1 MLIDS
6 ISISASPSILLIMDN
21 SLVFCFFAR
30 KATAE
35 FFAAR
40 QAFLS
45 SIKHKESPASSLGKS
60 LIKRAFKRLCDL
72 AFSNKRPKLPL
83 GLKFVGFS
91 FVLSCIY
98 EKIPQFC
105 QLMFC
110 SSMGIINNVLS
121 KVVGSRND
129 RLIKKYSGQV
139 SKINSLEAQMQSMS
153 DVDLAS
159 ITAKFK
165 QRIVNNETMDGI
177 LPEAFAAVREASQRT
192 LGLRHY
198 DVQLIGGM
206 VLHEG
211 CISEMGTG
219 EGKTLVATLPAYL
232 NALFGKK
239 VHVVTVN
246 DYLASRDAE
255 WMGRVFS
262 FLGLTV
268 GTSISGMSGEEKQ
281 KAYSC
286 DITYAT
292 NNELG
297 FDYLRDNM
305 AFSSEQKML
314 QELSFA
320 IIDEVDSILIDEA
333 RTPLVISGPSGDHG
347 QVYKAI
353 NTMIPKFTLQI
364 EEGQGKETEV
374 ITPGDYTVD
383 EKHKQVFL
391 SDDGHEKAEEMLI
404 EAGALTQGSSLY
416 DASNIILLQ
425 HLISG
430 LRAHVLFQKNVHYI
444 VKNDEVVI
452 VDEFTGRTME
462 GRRWSEGLHQAIEAK
477 ENVSIKQENQTLAS
491 ITYQNYFRLYDKLS
505 GMTGTAETEA
515 TELQDIYGLE
525 VVVVP
530 PNTASARTDLSDLIY
545 GTMEEKLDSVLKDI
559 VDCQARKQ
567 PVLVGTSSIESSESV
582 SAILQKN
589 NIKHEVLN
597 AKQHEREAEIVA
609 NAGAPG
615 AVTIST
621 NMAGRG
627 TDIVLGGRLIDD
639 ASETKIKAW
648 KEMHDDVLKAGGL
661 HIIGTERNESRRVD
675 NQLRGRAGRQG
686 DVGSTRFYLSLEDSL
701 MKIFASEKTASMMK
715 KLGMEEGE
723 ALEHSWLNRTIAN
736 AQKKVEGMHYDARKH
751 LLEYD
756 DVANDQRKVVYEL
769 RDELM
774 GKEDVR
780 ERFETIRDEVIS
792 DLFAQHISP
801 QTLEEDW
808 DVEGLN
814 DTLVKSYGADLP
826 IQGMVD
832 QGMDIDEM
840 LEVIKAGFAKSH
852 EVKTE
857 KLGPETMR
865 TFEKAVMLRALDH
878 HWKEHLAVMDQLRQ
892 SVNLRGYGQKNP
904 VQEYKRE
911 SFVMFTEL
919 LETINNEIVKALCS
933 VSFEQVDRQQKEI
946 IEERE
951 QAERPEP
958 LQRKVPPPRRAKI
971 QQPSRN
977 LKVGRNDPCPCGSG
991 KKYKQ
996 CHG

>member
-1 MLIDS
+1 MS
-6 ISISASPSILLIMDN
+6 
-21 SLVFCFFAR
+21 
-30 KATAE
+30 
-35 FFAAR
+35 
-40 QAFLS
+40 
-45 SIKHKESPASSLGKS
+45 
-60 LIKRAFKRLCDL
+60 
-72 AFSNKRPKLPL
+72 
-83 GLKFVGFS
+83 
-91 FVLSCIY
+91 
-98 EKIPQFC
+98 
-105 QLMFC
+105 
-110 SSMGIINNVLS
+110 IINNVLS
-121 KVVGSRND
+121 KVLGSHND
-129 RLIKKYSGQV
+129 RLIKKYNSQV
-139 SKINSLEAQMQSMS
+139 SKINSLEEHMKSLSDSDLSSMT
-153 DVDLAS
+153 DKL
-159 ITAKFK
+159 KERLK
-165 QRIVNNETMDGI
+165 ENEPVESV
-177 LPEAFAAVREASQRT
+177 LPEAFAVVREASQRT

-206 VLHEG
+206 VLDEG
-211 CISEMGTG
+211 SISEMGTG

-232 NALFGKK
+232 NAITGKQ
-239 VHVVTVN
+239 VHIVTVN

-255 WMGRVFS
+255 WMGKVFS

-268 GTSISGMSGEEKQ
+268 GTSVSGMSGEEKQ

-305 AFSSEQKML
+305 AFSQEQKM
-314 QELSFA
+314 QKELSFA

-333 RTPLVISGPSGDHG
+333 RTPLVISGPTGDHA

-353 NTMIPKFTLQI
+353 NKMIPSFTLQT
-364 EEGQGKETEV
+364 EKGEGKEVE
-374 ITPGDYTVD
+374 IILPGDYTLD

-391 SDDGHEKAEEMLI
+391 SDDGHIKAEDMLI
-404 EAGALTQGSSLY
+404 EAGALKEGSSLY
-416 DASNIILLQ
+416 DASNIMLLQ

-430 LRAHVLFQKNVHYI
+430 LRAHVLFQKNVDYI
-444 VKNDEVVI
+444 VQNDDVVI

-491 ITYQNYFRLYDKLS
+491 ITYQNYFRLYEKLA

-530 PNTASARTDLSDLIY
+530 PNTKSTRVDHSDLIY
-545 GTMEEKLDSVLKDI
+545 GTMDEKLDAAIKDI
-559 VDCQARKQ
+559 QDCQKRQQ
-567 PVLVGTSSIESSESV
+567 PVLVGTNSIESSESV
-582 SAILQKN
+582 SALLKKHKIN
-589 NIKHEVLN
+589 HEVLN
-597 AKQHEREAEIVA
+597 AKQHEREAEIIA

-627 TDIVLGGRLIDD
+627 TDIVLGGRLPEGAND
-639 ASETKIKAW
+639 ADRQAW
-648 KEMHDDVLKAGGL
+648 KKRHNAVIDSGGL
-661 HIIGTERNESRRVD
+661 HIVGTERNESRRVD

-686 DVGSTRFYLSLEDSL
+686 DIGSTRFYLSLEDNL
-701 MKIFASEKTASMMK
+701 MKIFASEKTAAMMK
-715 KLGMEEGE
+715 KLGMKEGE
-723 ALEHSWLNRTIAN
+723 ALEHSWLNKTIAN

-774 GKEDVR
+774 GTEDVKVR
-780 ERFETIRDEVIS
+780 YEIIRDGVIS
-792 DLFAQHISP
+792 DLFADHISP
-801 QTLEEDW
+801 KALEEDW
-808 DVEGLN
+808 DIKGLH
-814 DTLVKSYGADLP
+814 DILLRSYGTDIPL
-826 IQGMVD
+826 QGMVD
-832 QGMDIDEM
+832 QGMEVQKI
-840 LEVIKAGFAKSH
+840 LEVIQNGFSVSH
-852 EVKTE
+852 KVKE
-857 KLGPETMR
+857 DRLGIEPMR

-904 VQEYKRE
+904 VQEFKRE
-911 SFVMFTEL
+911 SFSMFTEL
-919 LETINNEIVKALCS
+919 LDTINIEIVQALCS
-933 VSFEQVDRQQKEI
+933 VNLEQVSTQQEKILE
-946 IEERE
+946 E
-951 QAERPEP
+951 QAQEEKPRQP
-958 LQRKVPPPRRAKI
+958 QRAAPPKRRMASSK
-971 QQPSRN
+971 QPIKN

>member
-1 MLIDS
+1 
-6 ISISASPSILLIMDN
+6 
-21 SLVFCFFAR
+21 
-30 KATAE
+30 
-35 FFAAR
+35 
-40 QAFLS
+40 
-45 SIKHKESPASSLGKS
+45 
-60 LIKRAFKRLCDL
+60 
-72 AFSNKRPKLPL
+72 
-83 GLKFVGFS
+83 
-91 FVLSCIY
+91 
-98 EKIPQFC
+98 
-105 QLMFC
+105 MFC

-129 RLIKKYSGQV
+129 RLIKKYSSQV
-139 SKINSLEAQMQSMS
+139 SKINALEKEMQSMS
-153 DVDLAS
+153 DDELAS
-159 ITAKFK
+159 ITEQLK
-165 QRIVNNETMDGI
+165 QRIEKNETMDDI

-232 NALFGKK
+232 NALFDKK

-255 WMGRVFS
+255 WMGKVFS

-268 GTSISGMSGEEKQ
+268 GTSVSGMSGEEKQ

-314 QELSFA
+314 QDLSFA

-353 NTMIPKFTLQI
+353 NKMIPRFTLQT
-364 EEGQGKETEV
+364 EQGQGKEVEI

-391 SDDGHEKAEEMLI
+391 SDDGHVKAENMLI
-404 EAGALTQGSSLY
+404 EAGALTEGTSLY

-444 VKNDEVVI
+444 VKDDEVVI

-491 ITYQNYFRLYDKLS
+491 ITYQNYFRLYEKLS

-559 VDCQARKQ
+559 ISCQKRMQ
-567 PVLVGTSSIESSESV
+567 PVLVGTSSIESSESI
-582 SAILQKN
+582 SAILKKN
-589 NIKHEVLN
+589 KINHEVLN

-627 TDIVLGGRLIDD
+627 TDIVLGGRLFDD
-639 ASETKIKAW
+639 ASESEKQAW
-648 KEMHDDVLKAGGL
+648 KKKHDVVINAGGL

-715 KLGMEEGE
+715 KLGMKEGE

-756 DVANDQRKVVYEL
+756 DVANDQRKVIYEL

-774 GKEDVR
+774 GVEDVKH
-780 ERFETIRDEVIS
+780 RFDNIRDGVIS
-792 DLFAQHISP
+792 DLFSEHISP
-801 QTLEEDW
+801 KVLEEDW
-808 DVEGLN
+808 DIEGLQT
-814 DTLVKSYGADLP
+814 TLADSYGAKIQIKKLVDDGLDVDELLTTVQQDLAEAHTLKEDT
-826 IQGMVD
+826 IG
-832 QGMDIDEM
+832 
-840 LEVIKAGFAKSH
+840 H
-852 EVKTE
+852 
-857 KLGPETMR
+857 ETMR
-865 TFEKAVMLRALDH
+865 TFEKAVMLKALDH

-904 VQEYKRE
+904 VQEFKRE
-911 SFVMFTEL
+911 SFSMFTTL
-919 LETINNEIVKALCS
+919 LETINIEMVKA
-933 VSFEQVDRQQKEI
+933 VSSLSLEQKPSASTELNKKNPPSQNKATQKKLEASSKKDRMASGQKT
-946 IEERE
+946 
-951 QAERPEP
+951 
-958 LQRKVPPPRRAKI
+958 KT
-971 QQPSRN
+971 
-977 LKVGRNDPCPCGSG
+977 LKVGRNDLCPCGSG
-991 KKYKQ
+991 KKYKH

>member
-1 MLIDS
+1 MS
-6 ISISASPSILLIMDN
+6 
-21 SLVFCFFAR
+21 
-30 KATAE
+30 
-35 FFAAR
+35 
-40 QAFLS
+40 
-45 SIKHKESPASSLGKS
+45 
-60 LIKRAFKRLCDL
+60 
-72 AFSNKRPKLPL
+72 
-83 GLKFVGFS
+83 
-91 FVLSCIY
+91 
-98 EKIPQFC
+98 
-105 QLMFC
+105 
-110 SSMGIINNVLS
+110 IINNVLS
-121 KVVGSRND
+121 KVFGSHND
-129 RLIKKYSGQV
+129 RLIKKYNGQV
-139 SKINSLEAQMQSMS
+139 NKINSLEEKMKSLSDIDLSSMTEK
-153 DVDLAS
+153 L
-159 ITAKFK
+159 KK
-165 QRIVNNETMDGI
+165 RLKENESEDSI
-177 LPEAFAAVREASQRT
+177 LPEAFAVVREASQRT

-206 VLHEG
+206 VLNEG
-211 CISEMGTG
+211 SISEMGTG

-232 NALFGKK
+232 NAINGKR
-239 VHVVTVN
+239 VHIVTVN

-255 WMGRVFS
+255 WMGKVFS
-262 FLGLTV
+262 FLGLSV
-268 GTSISGMSGEEKQ
+268 GTSVSGMSSEEKQ

-305 AFSSEQKML
+305 AFSQNQKM
-314 QELSFA
+314 QKELSFA

-333 RTPLVISGPSGDHG
+333 RTPLVISGPTGDHS

-353 NTMIPKFTLQI
+353 NTMIPSFTLQT
-364 EEGQGKETEV
+364 ERGEGKEVE
-374 ITPGDYTVD
+374 ILTPGDYTLD

-391 SDDGHEKAEEMLI
+391 SDDGHIKAENMLI
-404 EAGALTQGSSLY
+404 EAGALKEGSSLY

-425 HLISG
+425 HIISG
-430 LRAHVLFQKNVHYI
+430 LRAHVIFQKNVDYI
-444 VKNDEVVI
+444 VQNDDVVI

-477 ENVSIKQENQTLAS
+477 ENVSIKLENQTLAS
-491 ITYQNYFRLYDKLS
+491 ITYQNYFRLYEKLS

-530 PNTASARTDLSDLIY
+530 PNTSSARVDRSDLIY
-545 GTMEEKLDSVLKDI
+545 GTIEEKLDAVVKDI
-559 VDCQARKQ
+559 QDCQKRQQ
-567 PVLVGTSSIESSESV
+567 PVLVGTNSIESSESV
-582 SAILQKN
+582 SVLLKKH

-627 TDIVLGGRLIDD
+627 TDIVLGGRL
-639 ASETKIKAW
+639 AEGATESEINAW
-648 KEMHDDVLKAGGL
+648 RDKHNTVIESGGL
-661 HIIGTERNESRRVD
+661 HIVGTERNESRRVD

-715 KLGMEEGE
+715 KLGMKEGE
-723 ALEHSWLNRTIAN
+723 ALEHSWLNKTIAN

-774 GKEDVR
+774 GTEDVKVRYEIIR
-780 ERFETIRDEVIS
+780 EDVIS
-792 DLFAQHISP
+792 DLFKGYISP
-801 QTLEEDW
+801 KVPEEDW
-808 DVEGLN
+808 DVEGLQN
-814 DTLVKSYGADLP
+814 ILQRSYGADLP
-826 IQGMVD
+826 LKAMVD
-832 QGMDIDEM
+832 EGMDVDDI
-840 LEVIKAGFAKSH
+840 LQLILKGFVTSH
-852 EVKTE
+852 ELKEKT
-857 KLGPETMR
+857 LGVETMR
-865 TFEKAVMLRALDH
+865 AFEKAVMLRALDH

-892 SVNLRGYGQKNP
+892 SVNLRAIGQKNP
-904 VQEYKRE
+904 IQEFKRE
-911 SFVMFTEL
+911 SFSMFTDL
-919 LETINNEIVKALCS
+919 LDTINMEIVQALCS
-933 VSFEQVDRQQKEI
+933 VNLEQVSSKQQEI
-946 IEERE
+946 LEEQQQDE
-951 QAERPEP
+951 SLKQP
-958 LQRKVPPPRRAKI
+958 QRKVAPPRRVVSSK
-971 QQPSRN
+971 QPARN

>member
-1 MLIDS
+1 MS
-6 ISISASPSILLIMDN
+6 
-21 SLVFCFFAR
+21 
-30 KATAE
+30 
-35 FFAAR
+35 
-40 QAFLS
+40 
-45 SIKHKESPASSLGKS
+45 
-60 LIKRAFKRLCDL
+60 
-72 AFSNKRPKLPL
+72 
-83 GLKFVGFS
+83 
-91 FVLSCIY
+91 
-98 EKIPQFC
+98 
-105 QLMFC
+105 
-110 SSMGIINNVLS
+110 IINNVLS
-121 KVVGSRND
+121 RVLGSRNE
-129 RLIKKYSGQV
+129 RLIKKYSSQV
-139 SKINSLEAQMQSMS
+139 SKINAFEKQMQSMEDEELS
-153 DVDLAS
+153 S
-159 ITAKFK
+159 ITANLKN
-165 QRIVNNETMDGI
+165 RIQNNETIEDI
-177 LPEAFAAVREASQRT
+177 LPEAFAVVREASQRM

-232 NALFGKK
+232 NAIDDKK
-239 VHVVTVN
+239 VHIVTVN
-246 DYLASRDAE
+246 DYLAARDAE

-268 GTSISGMSGEEKQ
+268 GVSISGMSGEEKQ

-314 QELSFA
+314 QGLSFA

-333 RTPLVISGPSGDHG
+333 RTPLVISGPTGDHG
-347 QVYKAI
+347 EVYRAI

-364 EEGQGKETEV
+364 EKGQGKEIEV
-374 ITPGDYTVD
+374 VTPGDYTVD

-391 SDDGHEKAEEMLI
+391 SDDGHVKAEDMLI
-404 EAGALTQGSSLY
+404 EAGALTEGSSLY

-444 VKNDEVVI
+444 VNNDEVVI

-491 ITYQNYFRLYDKLS
+491 ITYQNYFRLYDKLA

-525 VVVVP
+525 VIVVP
-530 PNTASARTDLSDLIY
+530 PNAKSARADLSDLIY
-545 GTMEEKLDSVLKDI
+545 GTMAEKLDAVLADI
-559 VDCQARKQ
+559 VDCQQRKQ
-567 PVLVGTSSIESSESV
+567 PVLVGTSSIESSEGV
-582 SAILQKN
+582 SAILKKHK
-589 NIKHEVLN
+589 IKHEVLN

-627 TDIVLGGRLIDD
+627 TDIVLGGRPLEG
-639 ASETKIKAW
+639 ASDSESEAW
-648 KEMHDDVLKAGGL
+648 REKHDIVIKAGGL

-715 KLGMEEGE
+715 KLGMKEGE

-756 DVANDQRKVVYEL
+756 DVANDQRKVVYQL

-774 GKEDVR
+774 GKDDVR
-780 ERFETIRDEVIS
+780 YRFETIRDEVIS
-792 DLFAQHISP
+792 DLFAQHISA

-808 DVEGLN
+808 DVEGLKN
-814 DTLVKSYGADLP
+814 ILLTSYGADLP
-826 IQGMVD
+826 LQGMID
-832 QGMDIDEM
+832 EGMDVEEILKM
-840 LEVIKAGFAKSH
+840 IQSGFAKSH
-852 EVKTE
+852 EVKE
-857 KLGPETMR
+857 KVIGADSMR

-911 SFVMFTEL
+911 SFEMFTEL
-919 LETINNEIVKALCS
+919 LDTINIEIVKALSS
-933 VSFEQVDRQQKEI
+933 VNLEQVGSQQKEI
-946 IEERE
+946 LEERRHE
-951 QAERPEP
+951 NSPVSP
-958 LQRKVPPPRRAKI
+958 KRKPPPTRRPI
-971 QQPSRN
+971 SSQQPKRN